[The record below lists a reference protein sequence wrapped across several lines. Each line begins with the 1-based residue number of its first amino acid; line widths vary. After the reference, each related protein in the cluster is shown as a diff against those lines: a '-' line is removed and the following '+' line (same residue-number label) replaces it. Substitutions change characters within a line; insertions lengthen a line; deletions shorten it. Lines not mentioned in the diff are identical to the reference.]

1 MKRILVAVGFY
12 FCLYGISITGSTA
25 QVIDGKVVDEEGIPL
40 PFANI
45 NLIKAADDST
55 FFAGTGNKKLK
66 KVQVKSGSVGLMNRV
81 WFYE

>member
-40 PFANI
+40 SFANI
-45 NLIKAADDST
+45 NLIMW
-55 FFAGTGNKKLK
+55 
-66 KVQVKSGSVGLMNRV
+66 LMTPLFCR
-81 WFYE
+81 